1 MSDALEALGA
11 FRFCL
16 LLGVGGNFA
25 LFEGCKFGA
34 YREGIYGYFFTIL
47 CIIITNV
54 LYPIKFF
61 QDNEGEDVILG
72 WSYGLGWGLA
82 VFLFA
87 GALMLILDKGEEFS
101 LREKMPE
108 EEEEEAAMGTKEEE
122 YEGMAISHWKRLST
136 TEWLLK
142 LTRNFIIRFNKNT
155 KNFYQNQSQDVQL
168 PSFMFTIHVLW
179 P

>member
-1 MSDALEALGA
+1 
-11 FRFCL
+11 
-16 LLGVGGNFA
+16 
-25 LFEGCKFGA
+25 
-34 YREGIYGYFFTIL
+34 
-47 CIIITNV
+47 
-54 LYPIKFF
+54 
-61 QDNEGEDVILG
+61 
-72 WSYGLGWGLA
+72 
-82 VFLFA
+82 
-87 GALMLILDKGEEFS
+87 
-101 LREKMPE
+101 
-108 EEEEEAAMGTKEEE
+108 MGTKEEE